1 MQAPR
6 RIDATTTP
14 EDDTVNFAM
23 DDDVLALV
31 DSIAEFFERRSD
43 SQAIAHASAAG
54 ATVDPARWAA
64 LCDLGLPTLRLAEPD
79 GIGAGLLEATAVA
92 EKIGAVL
99 LPEPAVATIVLA
111 SAWTAH
117 PEASELLG
125 PLCSGS
131 RVIALSGFDAASL
144 SPSGAVRG
152 RVRVPTDG
160 GGQVALLAHD
170 EYTNGSALVI
180 MDMADLQN
188 TTDRTN
194 LDPTRPTAL
203 AELTDAEPVDVL
215 RLTDAS
221 AELIRAEFAILTV
234 SELVG
239 GMQQV
244 LADTVGFVKGRQQF
258 GRPIGGFQAVKHR
271 LADMYALAEQAR
283 ALVQFAAL
291 ECVHGTDSAASLI
304 GAATR
309 WVPRSAVNL
318 FEDAIHLHGAMG
330 YSWEVNV
337 HLHLRRALTVRAAL
351 ENVEFSA
358 PQPTSL
364 SGEAV

>member
-1 MQAPR
+1 M
-6 RIDATTTP
+6 
-14 EDDTVNFAM
+14 NFAM

-31 DSIAEFFERRSD
+31 DSLADFFERRND
-43 SQAIAHASAAG
+43 SQAIAHAAATG
-54 ATVDPARWAA
+54 TTADPARWAA
-64 LCDLGLPTLRLAEPD
+64 LCDIGLPTLRLAEPD

-117 PEASELLG
+117 PESSDLLG

-131 RVIALSGFDAASL
+131 RVISLCGFDTASL

-160 GGQVALLAHD
+160 GGQAVAVLAHD

-188 TTDRTN
+188 TTNRTD
-194 LDPTRPTAL
+194 LDPTRPTAV
-203 AELTDAEPVDVL
+203 AELADAEPVDVL
-215 RLTDAS
+215 RLTDLS
-221 AELIRAEFAILTV
+221 ADRIRDEFAILTV
-234 SELVG
+234 AELVG

-244 LADTVGFVKGRQQF
+244 LADTVEFVKGRQQF
-258 GRPIGGFQAVKHR
+258 GRPIGSFQAVKHR

-283 ALVQFAAL
+283 AFVQFAAL
-291 ECVHGTDSAASLI
+291 ECMHGTDSAASLI

-351 ENVEFSA
+351 ENVEFFA